1 MVLRLF
7 YIKDF
12 KMKRLTLVFLLC
24 ASTIASWAHAFVM
37 DGIYYNIISSTSL
50 TVEVTCR
57 GYSGSDYSNEYSGT
71 VTIPST
77 VTYNSKTYSVTSI
90 GNEAFYNCSSLTSVT
105 IPARVTSIGNSAFE
119 DCSNLTSITIPAS
132 VTSIGNYA
140 FRDCSNLASITIP
153 KSVTSIGSDAFK
165 GSTWYNNQPDGVVY
179 AGRVLYMYKGTMP
192 WNTSIKVQEGTASIN
207 PWAFFNCSGLTSIY
221 IPNSVT
227 SIGERAFFDCD
238 EITSFNLPS
247 NMTVIGSEAFHGC
260 RSLTSINI
268 PEGITNIEKS
278 TFEGCSS
285 LTSVTIP
292 KDSKLT
298 SIGERAFF
306 DCERITFINIP
317 SNVTKIG
324 SYAFYNC
331 NRLYKVINHSKLPI
345 SKGMGDYGYVAYYAG
360 KVLNANVLT
369 NIGEYQFYTSN
380 DVHYLA
386 NYIGKNNSLVLP
398 DKYSGESYQID
409 EYAFYDCKEI
419 TSINI
424 PENVTSIGYRAFLN
438 CTSLK
443 EVIFA
448 DGSETLILG
457 YNSRSSST
465 GGAGLFSNCPLEK
478 VHWGRNLS
486 YEDYWYGYSP
496 FYNKDALCDVTI
508 GSKVTE
514 INKYAFF
521 ECSNLTSVT
530 IPEGVKSI
538 GDRAFEDCNNLNSI
552 NIPESITSIGDAA
565 LRNCSNLSSINIPK
579 SVTSIGSNAFSGC
592 NNLVNIHIG
601 SIESWLKIRY
611 GDFSAHPNYSG
622 KDIKLY
628 LNGELLTKVEVS
640 ATITD
645 IPPYAFCGCSSLT
658 AINIPESV
666 TSIGNSAFYGCSSL
680 NSITIPQSVT
690 SIGNKTFYMCKFN
703 PILLNCH
710 LTGVDNFGWD
720 DTSVIYLYKN
730 DYNRVKAKNGG
741 TYYMLEDA
749 YRVDI
754 TNTYMKGFTF
764 EVIKDN
770 DFPLSNE
777 LKRIMVNDIE
787 LQINSEGIYQIKDLK
802 TNTSYTVSLTYLT
815 DDGQEVKLEHIIE
828 TSKPEIDFSYT
839 TTNTTIEIPTLTAS
853 SDITNPAGETGI
865 SIKTSDYKT
874 STYTYTGSPITIK
887 NLRPNKEYTIYS
899 YAYYGEEKVYGKS
912 YKVTTQSLT
921 PQIELLDLTPTSFT
935 AKGKYANIDATVN
948 ETGFTDY
955 DASELL
961 TLTGLD
967 PSTKYTIE
975 YYVKTKEGSNE
986 KVTRTFTT
994 PALEM
999 TTLNPKVVSNS
1010 CAIVAATTNMS
1021 DEETNAGFQWRKY
1034 EAPETLPSS
1043 EGYAAIYDG
1052 QLEGYIKNLQ
1062 ATSFYNVRAFYKSTA
1077 GKYYYSDWVTFDPS
1091 DFSYFEPTVH
1101 TYPTEELTANSAK
1114 VKGYVLQG
1122 TDAITEQG
1130 FVYWPT
1136 GTNKANATR
1145 SVTVPENA
1153 SIVIAK
1159 GQVMNV
1165 TLEGLTP
1172 STTYNFCAFVTTAS
1186 GTIYGEEHSFTTKA
1200 NETGIESLESEQPTP
1215 TIIGYY
1221 DLNGRK
1227 LSEPQ
1232 HGITI
1237 VRYSD
1242 GTARKILTE

>member
-1 MVLRLF
+1 M
-7 YIKDF
+7 
-12 KMKRLTLVFLLC
+12 
-24 ASTIASWAHAFVM
+24 TI
-37 DGIYYNIISSTSL
+37 
-50 TVEVTCR
+50 
-57 GYSGSDYSNEYSGT
+57 
-71 VTIPST
+71 TIPE
-77 VTYNSKTYSVTSI
+77 SVTSI
-90 GNEAFYNCSSLTSVT
+90 GRGAFSGCSS
-105 IPARVTSIGNSAFE
+105 
-119 DCSNLTSITIPAS
+119 LTSITIPEG
-132 VTSIGNYA
+132 VT
-140 FRDCSNLASITIP
+140 
-153 KSVTSIGSDAFK
+153 
-165 GSTWYNNQPDGVVY
+165 
-179 AGRVLYMYKGTMP
+179 
-192 WNTSIKVQEGTASIN
+192 
-207 PWAFFNCSGLTSIY
+207 
-221 IPNSVT
+221 
-227 SIGERAFFDCD
+227 
-238 EITSFNLPS
+238 
-247 NMTVIGSEAFHGC
+247 
-260 RSLTSINI
+260 
-268 PEGITNIEKS
+268 GIESS
-278 TFEGCSS
+278 TFAGCS
-285 LTSVTIP
+285 
-292 KDSKLT
+292 
-298 SIGERAFF
+298 
-306 DCERITFINIP
+306 
-317 SNVTKIG
+317 
-324 SYAFYNC
+324 Y
-331 NRLYKVINHSKLPI
+331 
-345 SKGMGDYGYVAYYAG
+345 
-360 KVLNANVLT
+360 
-369 NIGEYQFYTSN
+369 
-380 DVHYLA
+380 
-386 NYIGKNNSLVLP
+386 
-398 DKYSGESYQID
+398 
-409 EYAFYDCKEI
+409 
-419 TSINI
+419 
-424 PENVTSIGYRAFLN
+424 
-438 CTSLK
+438 
-443 EVIFA
+443 
-448 DGSETLILG
+448 
-457 YNSRSSST
+457 
-465 GGAGLFSNCPLEK
+465 
-478 VHWGRNLS
+478 
-486 YEDYWYGYSP
+486 
-496 FYNKDALCDVTI
+496 
-508 GSKVTE
+508 
-514 INKYAFF
+514 
-521 ECSNLTSVT
+521 
-530 IPEGVKSI
+530 
-538 GDRAFEDCNNLNSI
+538 
-552 NIPESITSIGDAA
+552 
-565 LRNCSNLSSINIPK
+565 
-579 SVTSIGSNAFSGC
+579 
-592 NNLVNIHIG
+592 
-601 SIESWLKIRY
+601 
-611 GDFSAHPNYSG
+611 
-622 KDIKLY
+622 
-628 LNGELLTKVEVS
+628 
-640 ATITD
+640 
-645 IPPYAFCGCSSLT
+645 LT

-666 TSIGNSAFYGCSSL
+666 TSIGSSAFYGCNSL
-680 NSITIPQSVT
+680 NSITIPQSVTSIGNSAFYGCSNLNSITIPNSVT

-741 TYYMLEDA
+741 TYYILEDA
-749 YRVDI
+749 YRVNV

-777 LKRIMVNDIE
+777 LKHIMVNDIE
-787 LQINSEGIYQIKDLK
+787 LEINSEGIYQIKDLK

-853 SDITNPAGETGI
+853 SDITNPVGETGI

-887 NLRPNKEYTIYS
+887 NLKPNKEYTIYS
-899 YAYYGEEKVYGKS
+899 YAYYGEEKVSGKS
-912 YKVTTQSLT
+912 YKITTQSLT
-921 PQIELLDLTPTSFT
+921 PQIEMLDITPTSFT

-986 KVTRTFTT
+986 KVTTTFTT

-1200 NETGIESLESEQPTP
+1200 DETGIELLESEQPTP

-1242 GTARKILTE
+1242 GTAHKILSK